1 MDTRKPGYPT
11 NPVRSG
17 ETKTQYLDRVRSEKG
32 SGSSSGGSRSGRGGD
47 RDTSPSKPVRVMP
60 GKTPM
65 RVTGGMGSSSSSDRS
80 EKMRAASEKAASQ
93 KESQMK
99 MQAAAAKAAS
109 QKESQMK
116 MRAASAKASEMKART
131 MGGASSKMGPGSVRT
146 GSPVMRAKGGMV
158 KGKK

>member
-1 MDTRKPGYPT
+1 MRPGPKKPGESAAEYSAR
-11 NPVRSG
+11 VKAMEQKWMSG
-17 ETKTQYLDRVRSEKG
+17 GRPKT
-32 SGSSSGGSRSGRGGD
+32 SSGDSGPRRD

-65 RVTGGMGSSSSSDRS
+65 RVTGGMGSSSSDRS

-99 MQAAAAKAAS
+99 MRAAA
-109 QKESQMK
+109 
-116 MRAASAKASEMKART
+116 AKASEMKART
-131 MGGASSKMGPGSVRT
+131 MGGSSSKMGPGSVRT

>member
-1 MDTRKPGYPT
+1 
-11 NPVRSG
+11 
-17 ETKTQYLDRVRSEKG
+17 
-32 SGSSSGGSRSGRGGD
+32 
-47 RDTSPSKPVRVMP
+47 MP

-99 MQAAAAKAAS
+99 MQAAAK
-109 QKESQMK
+109 Q
-116 MRAASAKASEMKART
+116 ASAMKART
-131 MGGASSKMGPGSVRT
+131 MGGSSSKMGPGSVRT
-146 GSPVMRAKGGMV
+146 GAPVMRAKGGMV